1 MSTLKHWQTT
11 AAALVTAWALVA
23 CGGGGSSNAPAV
35 VTPPPNT
42 TPPPAGPN
50 APTATGNIATDGVNW
65 VNYRRSQ
72 TGLSVLARNS
82 LVDLAAQRHSS
93 YQQQNEITH
102 VQEVGKPGFTGVS
115 LADRLRQVNYL
126 SSSFFIG
133 EVISASS
140 SSSGFYL
147 SEELITAIYH
157 RFVMFE
163 PKFKEIGAG
172 SVTSSG
178 GYSILTINF
187 AANNGYG
194 PGIGAT
200 NLATWPF
207 SGQTNIPINFFSDF
221 ESPDPVENLNEVG
234 YPISVHADADVT
246 VSVTSFT
253 VRPRGGADLNVK
265 RLSPATDSHTPQSA
279 ASIVPLTKL
288 VANTVYDVSFTGT
301 IGGVPITKNWSF
313 TTLP

>member
-1 MSTLKHWQTT
+1 MTTLKHWQTT

-23 CGGGGSSNAPAV
+23 CGGGGSKAPSVIA
-35 VTPPPNT
+35 PPQT
-42 TPPPAGPN
+42 TPPPAEPG
-50 APTATGNIATDGVNW
+50 APAATGNVATDGVNW

-102 VQEVGKPGFTGVS
+102 VQEVGKPGFTGVA

-133 EVISASS
+133 EVISAST

-163 PKFKEIGAG
+163 PRFKEIGAG
-172 SVTSSG
+172 AVTNNA
-178 GYSILTINF
+178 GYTILTINF

-194 PGIGAT
+194 PGIGNT

-221 ESPDPVENLNEVG
+221 ESPDPVENQNEVG
-234 YPISVHADADVT
+234 YPISVHADADLT
-246 VSVTSFT
+246 IAVTSFT
-253 VRPRGGADLNVK
+253 VRPRGGVDLNVK
-265 RLSPATDSHTPQSA
+265 RLSTATDSHTPQSA

-288 VANTVYDVSFTGT
+288 TPNTVYDVTFTGALA
-301 IGGVPITKNWSF
+301 GVPITKTWSF
-313 TTLP
+313 TTKP

>member
-1 MSTLKHWQTT
+1 MTTLKHWQTT

-23 CGGGGSSNAPAV
+23 CGGGSDAPSV
-35 VTPPPNT
+35 VTPPPS
-42 TPPPAGPN
+42 TPPPTEPG
-50 APTATGNIATDGVNW
+50 APTATGNVATDGVNW

-72 TGLSVLARNS
+72 TGLSVLVRNS

-102 VQEVGKPGFTGVS
+102 VQEVGKTGFTGVT

-133 EVISASS
+133 EVISAST

-163 PKFKEIGAG
+163 PRFKDIGAG
-172 SVTSSG
+172 AVTNG
-178 GYSILTINF
+178 AGYTILTINF

-194 PGIGAT
+194 PGIGAA

-207 SGQTNIPINFFSDF
+207 SGQTNVPINFFSDF

-253 VRPRGGADLNVK
+253 VRPRGGTDLNVK
-265 RLSPATDSHTPQSA
+265 RLSTATDTHTPQSA

-301 IGGVPITKNWSF
+301 LGGVPTTKNWSF
-313 TTLP
+313 TTQP